1 MLFSVFKVLGE
12 CYAVEQGGIF
22 LILIRKNIVN
32 SIIMIMGFSCLSYH
46 ILTALWLFRKK
57 YIQKNDTEKVSCN
70 RIETAKKLF
79 LCWLPYFLLLYP
91 GTILWDTGTQLNQFF
106 GYQTLTNDS
115 PYIQTFLIGFFVW
128 IGSKIGSATL
138 GVALYLL
145 LQMLY
150 MSLVAAYAID
160 IMKKN
165 GVDSK
170 VCRIITIIY
179 AINVSDE

>member
-1 MLFSVFKVLGE
+1 M
-12 CYAVEQGGIF
+12 
-22 LILIRKNIVN
+22 
-32 SIIMIMGFSCLSYH
+32 
-46 ILTALWLFRKK
+46 
-57 YIQKNDTEKVSCN
+57 
-70 RIETAKKLF
+70 
-79 LCWLPYFLLLYP
+79 
-91 GTILWDTGTQLNQFF
+91 
-106 GYQTLTNDS
+106 TNDS

-179 AINVSDE
+179 AINPIYPLYAVSVGKDINFGATVLLLSVIIFELVRTKGIWLIESKSMFYYYLYL